1 MKKALVTGI
10 SGQDGSYL
18 TELLL
23 SKGYEVHGIIRRSST
38 FNTGKIDHI
47 FDKLNLHYGD
57 VSDSES
63 ISHIIQNEKPD
74 EIYHLAAQSH
84 VQVSFN
90 IPEYTSNVTGIGT
103 LRILEA
109 IRRSNRDIK
118 FYQASSSEL
127 FGSSPAPQNETTQ
140 FKPQSPYAVSKLMA
154 YWNTVNYRDGYN
166 MFASNGILFNHES
179 PRRGE
184 TFVTRK
190 ITLGLS
196 RILSGKQ
203 TTIQLGNLNAKRD
216 WGLAAEYVKAMW
228 LILQQDKPHDYV
240 IGTGESHTIKQ
251 FIEECLNY
259 IGLEYYNNDIG
270 EYFIKNKNEWN
281 LPIGQKIITR
291 NSKYYRPTEV
301 NHLEAN
307 ITKMKNVLKWEPKVK
322 FKELVSIMMDFDMMK
337 ENLVPIGGSIEIV
350 LTPEFNFTTM
360 R

>member
-1 MKKALVTGI
+1 MKKALITGI
-10 SGQDGSYL
+10 SGQDGSVLSEYL
-18 TELLL
+18 I

-38 FNTGKIDHI
+38 FNTSNIDHI
-47 FDKLNLHYGD
+47 FDQLHLHYGD
-57 VSDSES
+57 ISDSEA
-63 ISHIIQNEKPD
+63 ISHIIQKERPD

-90 IPEYTSNVTGIGT
+90 AAEYTSNVTGIGT

-109 IRRSNRDIK
+109 IRRSGQDIK
-118 FYQASSSEL
+118 FYNAASSEL
-127 FGSSPAPQNETTQ
+127 FGSSSAPQNELTPFQ
-140 FKPQSPYAVSKLMA
+140 PQSPYAVAKLSS
-154 YWNTVNYRDGYN
+154 YWNTVNYREGYN
-166 MFASNGILFNHES
+166 IFASNGILFNHEG
-179 PRRGE
+179 PRRNP

-196 RILSGKQ
+196 RILAGKQ
-203 TTIQLGNLNAKRD
+203 TSISLGNLNAKRD
-216 WGLAAEYVKAMW
+216 WGLSAEYVKAMW
-228 LILQQDKPHDYV
+228 LILQQDKPGDYV

-259 IGLEYYNNDIG
+259 IGLEYYNNEIG
-270 EYFIKNKNEWN
+270 EYFIKSSNEWN
-281 LPIGQKIITR
+281 IPIGQKIIDI
-291 NSKYYRPTEV
+291 NSKYFRPTEV
-301 NHLEAN
+301 NHLEAD
-307 ITKMKNVLKWEPKVK
+307 ITKMKNVLKWEPKIK